1 VEEVEQNP
9 WGDGC
14 KIATG
19 KIRRDIPP
27 STTET
32 WDAVRK
38 LFPQGRPPVWTSPRE
53 EEAPAFTAE
62 ELQAAAKRLRP
73 KKAPGPDGISP
84 EVVKNLVE
92 EVPEVFLEVM
102 NDCLRIRT
110 FPRTWKVARL
120 ILLSKGKPGTEK
132 RKFRPI
138 CLLDTLGK
146 LLEHLIRARLA
157 NNLEEKGG
165 LSDAQFGFREGLSTV
180 NAFEEVMKVARFAN
194 AGTWGR
200 KDYCALVLID
210 VENAFNSAPWARV
223 VEAMERRT
231 LDAYLIG
238 LIQSYLTERGLVVTN
253 RERVQ
258 VVCGVPQGSVLGPVL
273 WNIMYDG
280 VLRVEVPV
288 GVRLVAFADDLA
300 IVGTARTEE
309 SLVDCV
315 DRALSMVAEW
325 MKRTGLRLANQK
337 TEAVLLVGRRRPR
350 KVKFTEMAF
359 NQPSIRGRRLARSML
374 ALRGHHLRN
383 STAVLSMG
391 QPLANHRAYSC
402 LQQNAGSG
410 KKPGT
415 HQHERK
421 VHSILYEKALPEAE
435 LMEKISRID
444 GR

>member
-1 VEEVEQNP
+1 
-9 WGDGC
+9 
-14 KIATG
+14 
-19 KIRRDIPP
+19 
-27 STTET
+27 
-32 WDAVRK
+32 
-38 LFPQGRPPVWTSPRE
+38 
-53 EEAPAFTAE
+53 
-62 ELQAAAKRLRP
+62 
-73 KKAPGPDGISP
+73 
-84 EVVKNLVE
+84 
-92 EVPEVFLEVM
+92 
-102 NDCLRIRT
+102 
-110 FPRTWKVARL
+110 
-120 ILLSKGKPGTEK
+120 
-132 RKFRPI
+132 
-138 CLLDTLGK
+138 LDTLGK

-180 NAFEEVMKVARFAN
+180 DAFEEVMKVARFAK

-210 VENAFNSAPWARV
+210 VGNAFNSAPWARV

-253 RERVQ
+253 RERVE

-280 VLRVEVPV
+280 VLRLKVPV

-325 MKRTGLRLANQK
+325 MKRTGLRLATQK

-350 KVKFTEMAF
+350 KVKFTVGGEEI
-359 NQPSIRGRRLARSML
+359 QPK
-374 ALRGHHLRN
+374 
-383 STAVLSMG
+383 
-391 QPLANHRAYSC
+391 
-402 LQQNAGSG
+402 GSVRYLG
-410 KKPGT
+410 
-415 HQHERK
+415 
-421 VHSILYEKALPEAE
+421 V
-435 LMEKISRID
+435 
-444 GR
+444 

>member
-1 VEEVEQNP
+1 
-9 WGDGC
+9 
-14 KIATG
+14 
-19 KIRRDIPP
+19 
-27 STTET
+27 
-32 WDAVRK
+32 
-38 LFPQGRPPVWTSPRE
+38 
-53 EEAPAFTAE
+53 
-62 ELQAAAKRLRP
+62 
-73 KKAPGPDGISP
+73 
-84 EVVKNLVE
+84 
-92 EVPEVFLEVM
+92 M

-120 ILLSKGKPGTEK
+120 ILLPKGKPGTEK

-138 CLLDTLGK
+138 CLLNTLGK

-180 NAFEEVMKVARFAN
+180 DAFEEVMKVARFAN
-194 AGTWGR
+194 VGTWDR
-200 KDYCALVLID
+200 KDYCALALID

-223 VEAMERRT
+223 VEAMERWT

-253 RERVQ
+253 RERVE

-325 MKRTGLRLANQK
+325 MKRTGLRLATQK

-359 NQPSIRGRRLARSML
+359 NKPSIRGRRLARSML

-383 STAVLSMG
+383 STAGAVLSMR
-391 QPLANHRAYSC
+391 QPLTNDRAYSC

-410 KKPGT
+410 KKPGA

-421 VHSILYEKALPEAE
+421 VHSILYEKALADKLPEPEAE